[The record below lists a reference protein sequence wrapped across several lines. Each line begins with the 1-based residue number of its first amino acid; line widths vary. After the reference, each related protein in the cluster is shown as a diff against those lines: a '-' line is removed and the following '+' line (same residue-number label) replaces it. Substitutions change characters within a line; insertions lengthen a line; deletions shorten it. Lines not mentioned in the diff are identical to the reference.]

1 MTMEKVR
8 GFVNLQVLIG
18 LGLLCIMFGCN
29 SADEET
35 LEHLLAEQETTETVT
50 MEAQDSPV
58 EPVEMLEAVTFTI
71 DATSKEEWTYFS
83 FAAGD
88 VVDVEDAATS
98 EAWDI
103 GFQRTQVKLNGGVS
117 GPGEGSVVMLT
128 ETTFAAVTAA
138 PADGYVADTA
148 DTLAIVP
155 QSEKG
160 WYLYTGAPTHWIL
173 PLEARV
179 FVVKAADGTFAKLRF
194 VGYYKDNE
202 NKQDS
207 GFVTFEYV
215 HQPDG
220 SPNF

>member
-50 MEAQDSPV
+50 TEAKDSLA

-88 VVDVEDAATS
+88 VVDVEDAGTS

-173 PLEARV
+173 PLEDRV

>member
-50 MEAQDSPV
+50 TEAQDSLA
-58 EPVEMLEAVTFTI
+58 EPVEVLEAVTFTI

>member
-50 MEAQDSPV
+50 TEAQDSIA